1 MKNAWLA
8 AVLSACASQPA
19 APVQAPVAAA
29 EPAPSVAP
37 PVVDDVRPPIDF
49 SIDEAFDTPDGPVV
63 MGTLAAGRI
72 EVGDALVIAR
82 SEPPIVV
89 TVRAVEAIR
98 KPGAAPMAGDAVG
111 LLLSL
116 PAGIGLDA
124 LASGAK
130 LERTR

>member
-1 MKNAWLA
+1 MRNAWLA
-8 AVLSACASQPA
+8 AVLVACGSQPA
-19 APVQAPVAAA
+19 APVQTPVAAA
-29 EPAPSVAP
+29 EPAPSVTP
-37 PVVDDVRPPIDF
+37 PVVDDAQPPIDF
-49 SIDEAFDTPDGPVV
+49 SIEEAFDSADGPVV

-98 KPGAAPMAGDAVG
+98 KPGTAPVGGDTVG

-116 PAGIGLDA
+116 PAGVGLDA
-124 LASGAK
+124 LVSGVK
-130 LERTR
+130 LERAR